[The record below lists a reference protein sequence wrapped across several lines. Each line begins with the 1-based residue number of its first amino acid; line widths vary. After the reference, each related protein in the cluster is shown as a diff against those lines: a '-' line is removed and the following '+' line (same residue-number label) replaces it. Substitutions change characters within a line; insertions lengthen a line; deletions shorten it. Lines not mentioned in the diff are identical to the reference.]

1 MMTSRMAVVIAIA
14 VAGTFG
20 QALAQSRAGDTALAY
35 PVRPVR
41 VIVPYS
47 PGGSMDGVARILS
60 ARFPELLGQ
69 PMLIEN
75 RPGVAGV
82 LGGELVAKSVPDG
95 YTLLIDGSPLAINP
109 HVLKEVRF
117 DPLRDLTPIS
127 LLANAPNVLVV
138 NPQFPAR
145 SVRELVASATLAPGS
160 LTYGSGGAGTITHLT
175 GELFKLAARVDL
187 LHVPYKSIANA
198 TTDVL
203 GGQIPMAF
211 PVMPGVAP
219 HIRAGRLR
227 ALAISSDRRSGAL
240 PDVATFVELGFQ
252 GVVVGNWFG
261 LLGPARL
268 PREIVGRLNKLAGDV
283 VRSPEGQGTFASLGF
298 DIIASTPEVFE
309 RQLRFDVDKW
319 AGVVKAAGIKPE

>member
-1 MMTSRMAVVIAIA
+1 MTVSKLAVLMAVA
-14 VAGTFG
+14 VSWGGGKVCA
-20 QALAQSRAGDTALAY
+20 QARSGDGASAY

-60 ARFPELLGQ
+60 AKFPELLGQ

-75 RPGVAGV
+75 RPGVAGA
-82 LGGELVAKSVPDG
+82 LGGEMVAKAAPDG

-109 HVLKEVRF
+109 HVLKEVRL
-117 DPLRDLTPIS
+117 DPVRDLTSIS

-145 SVRELVASATLAPGS
+145 SVRELVASASQSPGK
-160 LTYGSGGAGTITHLT
+160 LNYGSGGAGTITHLT

-187 LHVPYKSIANA
+187 SHVPYKSIANA

-211 PVMPGVAP
+211 PVMPGVVP

-227 ALAISSDRRSGAL
+227 ALAISSERRSAAL
-240 PDVATFVELGFQ
+240 PDVATFQELGFQ
-252 GVVVGNWFG
+252 GVIVGNWFG

-268 PREIVGRLNKLAGDV
+268 PRDIVGRLNRLAVGV
-283 VRSPEGQGTFASLGF
+283 VRSPEGQSTFAGLGF
-298 DIIASTPEVFE
+298 DIIASTPEEFD
-309 RQLRFDVDKW
+309 RQLRSDLEKW
-319 AGVVKAAGIKPE
+319 AGVVKAAGIRPE